1 MKKLKKLTRNQKE
14 FLAEQG
20 YNADD
25 FLLERKDAWRN
36 VAMENIKTYLKAN
49 LAEFKNVKI
58 IS

>member
-25 FLLERKDAWRN
+25 FLLERKDAWN
-36 VAMENIKTYLKAN
+36 FVFYNIHTKQLI
-49 LAEFKNVKI
+49 EFRYQGVEI
-58 IS
+58 VY